1 MAQRKISELPVDS
14 NVTGSEELITNDSG
28 VSRKVTIA
36 NAVAAVEPKSH
47 THNYEPADVD
57 IQTHINAAHA
67 PSNANNYSLPSSVVH
82 DNELSSSTSSTSTST
97 GANSAAVKAAY
108 DKGNHS
114 HSYLGDSDSRISGWD
129 AATANGTVT
138 GSGTTSGTNT
148 GDNTVCTSGTATTAA
163 TLATARTIAGVS
175 FDGSANI
182 SLNNNAITNGA
193 GYITSYTNT
202 TYSAGAGLDLSGT
215 TFSIESD
222 LREGGTTS
230 DRYWG
235 NTHDY
240 VFADASH
247 GLRFYTSGAEEM
259 RLEDDGDLHVDG
271 DVIAYSTT
279 VSDERLKTDIKNI
292 DNALDK
298 VNKLNGCTFTY
309 TSDGKES
316 AGLIAQEVEEVL
328 PSAVTTSQ
336 LVFHGEEG
344 KEYKVLQYDQTIGL
358 LVEAIKEL
366 SAKVEEL
373 ENK

>member
-114 HSYLGDSDSRISGWD
+114 HS
-129 AATANGTVT
+129 
-138 GSGTTSGTNT
+138 
-148 GDNTVCTSGTATTAA
+148 TVCTSGTATTAA

>member
-114 HSYLGDSDSRISGWD
+114 HS
-129 AATANGTVT
+129 
-138 GSGTTSGTNT
+138 
-148 GDNTVCTSGTATTAA
+148 TVCTSGTATTAA

-235 NTHDY
+235 NTDDY
-240 VFADASH
+240 IFADASH
-247 GLRFYTSGAEEM
+247 GLRFYSSGTEGIRLDTSNNTQIYGTLVETSAAMYKE
-259 RLEDDGDLHVDG
+259 
-271 DVIAYSTT
+271 
-279 VSDERLKTDIKNI
+279 NI
-292 DNALDK
+292 VNLPNQLDNIM
-298 VNKLNGCTFTY
+298 KLRPVEYDRINSGNH
-309 TSDGKES
+309 EV
-316 AGLIAQEVEEVL
+316 GLIADEVQKVL
-328 PSAVTTSQ
+328 PQ
-336 LVFHGEEG
+336 LVSTKDG
-344 KEYKVLQYDQTIGL
+344 KPEALNYTRMVSVLVKAVQ
-358 LVEAIKEL
+358 EL
-366 SAKVEEL
+366 TAKVEGL
-373 ENK
+373 TKK